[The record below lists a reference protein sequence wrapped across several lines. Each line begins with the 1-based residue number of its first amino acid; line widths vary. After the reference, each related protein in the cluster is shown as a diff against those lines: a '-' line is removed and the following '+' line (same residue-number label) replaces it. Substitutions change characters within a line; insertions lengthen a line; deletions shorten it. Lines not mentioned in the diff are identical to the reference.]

1 MSASGMEAA
10 RMSTPF
16 LQLGS
21 QLLLLLSLVDLAY
34 LLGRFSMAPK
44 PSKGRAERRLRK
56 ETLG

>member
-1 MSASGMEAA
+1 MEAA

-34 LLGRFSMAPK
+34 LLGRFSTAPK
-44 PSKGRAERRLRK
+44 PSKGRAQRRLRK